1 MEAPDGASG
10 RTAAAR
16 PLFRGVSH
24 QVAFLASLVAGV
36 ALVADA
42 QSSRAMVAAV
52 VFAATVAGMFGASAL
67 YHRVHWGPRAKQW
80 MRRVDHAGIYLVIGG
95 SYTPYTLIV
104 LSGVTQIVVLAVVW
118 AGVAAAIAIR
128 FAWLT
133 APRWLSAGLGLG
145 LGWVCVIAFPQ
156 LFERVEPAG
165 LVLLGIGGLLYT
177 AGGIVY
183 GLRRPD
189 PAPAVFGFHEVFHLL
204 VIAAVACQYAS
215 IAFFVL
221 PAA

>member
-1 MEAPDGASG
+1 MVE
-10 RTAAAR
+10 R
-16 PLFRGVSH
+16 PVLRGVSH
-24 QVAFLASLVAGV
+24 QVAFFASLVAGI
-36 ALVADA
+36 ALIASA
-42 QSSRAMVAAV
+42 QSTRATVAAA
-52 VFAATVAGMFGASAL
+52 VFGATVAGMFGASAL
-67 YHRVHWGPRAKQW
+67 YHRVHWRPCARGW

-104 LSGVTQIVVLAVVW
+104 LSGITQIVVLALVW
-118 AGVAAAIAIR
+118 TGVATAIAIR

-145 LGWVCVIAFPQ
+145 LGWVCLIALPQ
-156 LFERVEPAG
+156 LIERVEPDG

-177 AGGIVY
+177 AGAIVY

-189 PAPAVFGFHEVFHLL
+189 PAPAVFGYHEVFHLL
-204 VIAAVACQYAS
+204 VIVAVACQYAS

-221 PAA
+221 PAG